1 MGAAI
6 CPTAWKNSAAGAVSA
21 KKTVAAWSSTMARTA
36 MSFKVFAF
44 SAGRENVHAVL
55 FISVMHSPLSSFC
68 FNYTEKRRKK
78 VPLKLQKVAKLG
90 DKGFRYDK
98 VSRRRVLCFEI
109 RFYPVGSVQ

>member
-1 MGAAI
+1 MMGAAI

-55 FISVMHSPLSSFC
+55 FISVMRSPLSSFC
-68 FNYTEKRRKK
+68 FNYTEKDAKK
-78 VPLKLQKVAKLG
+78 SPANCKKVAK
-90 DKGFRYDK
+90 FRGTGVWLLD
-98 VSRRRVLCFEI
+98 F
-109 RFYPVGSVQ
+109 